1 MDQIASE
8 ITKLP
13 AYIFD
18 LDGVLSDNSARQYM
32 LNPPSG
38 KPTSADWAAFF
49 AASSQDAAYMDT
61 VKLLKTLQAAGY
73 KILLVTGRSE
83 DHEYITLPWLR
94 EHGIEPD
101 LLCQRRHLDF
111 RKDYEVK
118 SEIFLSQIRPYYNV
132 LGVFEDRD
140 DCVKM
145 WRGFDLTCYQPRVAT
160 Y

>member
-1 MDQIASE
+1 MDQHTSE
-8 ITKLP
+8 MTLLP

-18 LDGVLSDNSARQYM
+18 LDGVLANNSARQYL

-49 AASSQDAAYMDT
+49 AASPQDAAYMDT

-83 DHEYITLPWLR
+83 DHEYLTLPWLR
-94 EHGIEPD
+94 KYGIEPD
-101 LLCQRRHLDF
+101 LLCQRRHNDY
-111 RKDYEVK
+111 RKDWQVK
-118 SEIFLSQIRPYYNV
+118 SEIYLTQIQPHYQV